1 MDIIPA
7 DKSVMLKG
15 NNNMNEN
22 ISSSLPEPHN
32 KSNPVKRAAV
42 FFEWIDRIVK
52 VICMILFGSLAFVIF
67 LQVFGR
73 FFLPTPF
80 SWTEELARYLMV
92 WGAFIGASSMVKTWE
107 HIYVDVFIEKLPRN
121 LRKWFY
127 LSIKTIILIFM
138 VYITYIALKFMPPVG
153 IYQMTPALQIPM
165 LWAHLGM
172 MIGFILIVVQLVGT
186 VINDLCNGGK

>member
-22 ISSSLPEPHN
+22 ISSSLREPRI
-32 KSNPVKRAAV
+32 KPNPVKKAAV
-42 FFEWIDRIVK
+42 FFEIIDRIVK
-52 VICMILFGSLAFVIF
+52 VICMILFGSLAIVIF

-73 FFLPTPF
+73 FFLTTPF

-107 HIYVDVFIEKLPRN
+107 HIYVDAFIEKLPHA
-121 LRKWFY
+121 LKKWFY
-127 LSIKTIILIFM
+127 LSIKTIILISM
-138 VYITYIALKFMPPVG
+138 VYITHITLKFMPPVG

-165 LWAHLGM
+165 FWAHLGM
-172 MIGFILIVVQLVGT
+172 MLGFILIVVQLVGT
-186 VINDLCNGGK
+186 ILNDLYNGGK